1 MKTEWFGEGKYSRK
15 DVIDSYN
22 DFIDSAN
29 SLNLL
34 VRSTRLQKE
43 KISDID
49 EYIKCIKNFKRQAA
63 SKGDEQFAN
72 LLFHF
77 QCMLRCVQSSIEMW
91 LHLKDEEY
99 QRAWCCLVDAQ
110 EYKDVALKIEDHDG
124 IRRIEDFLGK
134 VRDAIFP
141 PWTHYNSAAF
151 SSTIGQCSICGEPF
165 GDCDHIEG
173 LIYSGRLCR
182 RVSIQFLEGHHSA
195 IVSNPRDRRCIIT
208 EISKDDGNMI
218 DIFTLERTGDVDV
231 HDEENEV
238 LGHMKG
244 ILLTTV
250 SLDFD

>member
-1 MKTEWFGEGKYSRK
+1 MKTEWFGEGKYSHQ

-43 KISDID
+43 KIADID
-49 EYIKCIKNFKRQAA
+49 RYIKYIKHFKHQAA
-63 SKGDEQFAN
+63 SKGDEKFAN

-91 LHLKDEEY
+91 LHLKEDEY
-99 QRAWCCLVDAQ
+99 QKGWSCLVDAQ
-110 EYKDVALKIEDHDG
+110 EYKDVALKVEDHDG
-124 IRRIEDFLGK
+124 VRRMDVFLEK

-141 PWTHYNSAAF
+141 PWIHYNSAAF
-151 SSTIGQCSICGEPF
+151 SSTIGRCSICGEPF

-173 LIYSGRLCR
+173 LVYSGALCR
-182 RVSIQFLEGHHSA
+182 RVDIQLIEGHHSA

-208 EISKDDGNMI
+208 EVSRDDGSMM
-218 DIFTLERTGDVDV
+218 DVFTLENTGEAHEREDGVA
-231 HDEENEV
+231 
-238 LGHMKG
+238 GHMKG
-244 ILLTTV
+244 IILTTV
-250 SLDFD
+250 SLDFN